1 MEKLWTCQSYMPYQ
15 SDIRWPSRESA
26 QKLLSFIPL
35 ERNIKRE
42 NRRVKR
48 GETTRRK
55 TGLRVSSSSN
65 SQMWKEKYERKIK
78 IKATV
83 VERGG
88 VVWTGRLYSKT
99 YIHVHIQRKRRN
111 TKKNNISMSS
121 SSSFAALP
129 AFLVSSAFVPYSPPV
144 LYVSAHHQS
153 ACLISWLPCATE
165 AKANSLTVCKGTY
178 NELSVFLP
186 SSNAKKMSKWT
197 LEKYIGERDRK
208 REEGHLKLWN
218 RNNPTPPSLCSVSP
232 LLHLRTHIPL
242 KSFLFILLPIYTHT
256 FRGLLLTTMMPLFG
270 RVCSLWSGPMTLTCQ
285 KSGGVKT
292 RVASVV
298 LVCDSLKTE

>member
-15 SDIRWPSRESA
+15 SDIRWPSRGSA

-35 ERNIKRE
+35 ERKIKRE

-111 TKKNNISMSS
+111 TQKKQHIHVVLIKFCCLASLSRILGVRPLFTARFVCECTPS
-121 SSSFAALP
+121 KRLSYKLAAL
-129 AFLVSSAFVPYSPPV
+129 
-144 LYVSAHHQS
+144 
-153 ACLISWLPCATE
+153 C
-165 AKANSLTVCKGTY
+165 
-178 NELSVFLP
+178 
-186 SSNAKKMSKWT
+186 
-197 LEKYIGERDRK
+197 
-208 REEGHLKLWN
+208 N
-218 RNNPTPPSLCSVSP
+218 RS
-232 LLHLRTHIPL
+232 
-242 KSFLFILLPIYTHT
+242 
-256 FRGLLLTTMMPLFG
+256 
-270 RVCSLWSGPMTLTCQ
+270 
-285 KSGGVKT
+285 
-292 RVASVV
+292 
-298 LVCDSLKTE
+298 